1 MRRQQKRLTDQSAF
15 TLIEVMI
22 TVAVVAILVSL
33 AVPSYLSFILR
44 TNRVEGIDAVM
55 AAMLCQERIYSRLYT
70 YDEGLCTCLDCL
82 PPGATDTGLYVV
94 SIATPTSTATPP
106 SYQQVTITA
115 TPQGSQAN
123 DPCNVLT
130 LNEKNERTASGADD
144 VKCWKGR

>member
-1 MRRQQKRLTDQSAF
+1 M
-15 TLIEVMI
+15 IELMI
-22 TVAVVAILVSL
+22 TIAVVAILVSL
-33 AVPSYLSFILR
+33 AVPSYRSFILR

-55 AAMLCQERIYSRLYT
+55 AAMLCQERIYSRLYN

-94 SIATPTSTATPP
+94 SIATAASN
-106 SYQQVTITA
+106 QQVTITA